1 MGYLCGMDVETGAG
15 LLPSEA
21 SDLQS
26 ATVMVVSGVLV
37 VQIAAEPTDAGVRA
51 LRELVGE
58 TLLKRDVHGLAIDL
72 GRNAM
77 MDTYLTRCI
86 RDLAVGAR
94 LMGVNTVVCSLR
106 PAVAETVVD
115 MGLSLDDVPTARD
128 LDQALHLLKR
138 SRRR

>member
-1 MGYLCGMDVETGAG
+1 MGYRCGMDVETGAG
-15 LLPSEA
+15 LLPSEE
-21 SDLQS
+21 SDIQS

-51 LRELVGE
+51 LRERVGE